1 VAEIGGGRQLIT
13 QTQTR
18 VIGVDPVKGALLWSI
33 PFTTAYDQ
41 NAITPLV
48 AGDLVLYSGLD
59 KALKAVRPV
68 RKGSAW
74 EATPVWEAGDS
85 AFYMSTPI
93 AAGGRLFGLSHRR
106 KGQITALDPKTGRIL
121 WMSEGRQGENAALVA
136 LGGSVLALNDVGVLV
151 VFDAAASGYAPLA
164 TYTVAESAT
173 WAHPAPVPGGLL
185 VKDVDTLALY
195 KFE

>member
-1 VAEIGGGRQLIT
+1 
-13 QTQTR
+13 
-18 VIGVDPVKGALLWSI
+18 
-33 PFTTAYDQ
+33 
-41 NAITPLV
+41 
-48 AGDLVLYSGLD
+48 
-59 KALKAVRPV
+59 
-68 RKGSAW
+68 
-74 EATPVWEAGDS
+74 
-85 AFYMSTPI
+85 
-93 AAGGRLFGLSHRR
+93 
-106 KGQITALDPKTGRIL
+106 
-121 WMSEGRQGENAALVA
+121 VA